1 MNYLVLGLITLLFG
15 SSFAQQ
21 TNIDVEVETSFKSLY
36 GTLTLPSAKM
46 DTSLHVVLII
56 AGSGPTDR
64 DGNNPVMVNN
74 SLKMVGNE
82 LASFNI
88 ASLRYDKRGAGE
100 SRKSI
105 KSESDMLFHDNVADA
120 NYFLQYLIDK
130 GFSKIIIAGHSEGSL
145 VGMILAKEHPEVIKY
160 ISLAGA
166 GRPIGTVLKEQ
177 YGATMEVIRDS
188 AYVVIDNLEKG
199 ILMDTLSPWL
209 FSVFRPSVQPYI
221 ISWMQYNPSDII
233 KELSIPVL
241 VIQGTTDI
249 QVSVEDAQNLK
260 SENEHVD
267 LKIITDMN
275 HIFKKVSSD
284 KKENRAT
291 YKNPDLPLHPD
302 LLLEMVNFIRM

>member
-1 MNYLVLGLITLLFG
+1 MKYILVVLFCFFVG
-15 SSFAQQ
+15 GFTAQY
-21 TNIDVEVETSFKSLY
+21 TNLDIKVETSYKSLY
-36 GTLTLPSAKM
+36 GTLTLPSVKM
-46 DTSLHVVLII
+46 DTNLHVVLII

-74 SLKMVGNE
+74 SLKMLGDE
-82 LASFNI
+82 LARFNI

-100 SRKSI
+100 SRGAI
-105 KSESDMLFHDNVADA
+105 QSESDMVFYDNVADA
-120 NYFLQYLIDK
+120 NYFLQYLIDR

-145 VGMILAKEHPEVIKY
+145 VGMILAKEHPEVVKY

-177 YGATMEVIRDS
+177 YGSTMEVIRDS

-209 FSVFRPSVQPYI
+209 YSVFRPSVQPYI
-221 ISWMQYNPSDII
+221 ISWMQYNPSEVIR
-233 KELSIPVL
+233 ELTIPVL
-241 VIQGTTDI
+241 VIQGLTDL
-249 QVSVEDAQNLK
+249 QVSVEDAKKLSSDNANV
-260 SENEHVD
+260 E
-267 LKIITDMN
+267 LKIIKDMN
-275 HIFKKVSSD
+275 HIFKKVGAD

-302 LLLEMVNFIRM
+302 LMLEMVNFIRK